1 MEITQVLSLSVGL
14 FSGCVLLLIAVCDLS
29 D

>member
-1 MEITQVLSLSVGL
+1 MEIDQVLSLSIGL
-14 FSGCVLLLIAVCDLS
+14 FSGCMLLIIVACDLN

>member
-1 MEITQVLSLSVGL
+1 MEITQALSLSVGL
-14 FSGCVLLLIAVCDLS
+14 FSGCVLLLIAVCDLN

>member
-1 MEITQVLSLSVGL
+1 MEIDQVLSLSVGL
-14 FSGCVLLLIAVCDLS
+14 FSGCVLLLIVLCDLN